1 MLNAKN
7 WKKIKKIKKHKKF
20 LKRPLTMT
28 CLCIVW
34 FIFPNRKN
42 SPVFNVY
49 IYLCMCQVEYSQRY
63 AETNPQAQSLRH
75 LLSEAHLLLRASLL
89 QASVQQQNTEDGAAV
104 SLQTVPDKCTDRR
117 ELEEALRQN
126 CAQLGDCFSR

>member
-1 MLNAKN
+1 M
-7 WKKIKKIKKHKKF
+7 
-20 LKRPLTMT
+20 
-28 CLCIVW
+28 CLCVTCV
-34 FIFPNRKN
+34 
-42 SPVFNVY
+42 S
-49 IYLCMCQVEYSQRY
+49 LCFQVEYSQRY

-89 QASVQQQNTEDGAAV
+89 QTSKQQQNGEGDPAVPLQTDTAEKQGAA
-104 SLQTVPDKCTDRR
+104 QTDRQ

>member
-1 MLNAKN
+1 
-7 WKKIKKIKKHKKF
+7 
-20 LKRPLTMT
+20 MT
-28 CLCIVW
+28 LGLH
-34 FIFPNRKN
+34 
-42 SPVFNVY
+42 
-49 IYLCMCQVEYSQRY
+49 IYQCVGESCVSVCQVEYSQKY

-89 QASVQQQNTEDGAAV
+89 QTGQRQNTEGEPALSPETDTGGP
-104 SLQTVPDKCTDRR
+104 SEKQTDRE